1 MLPAQRQV
9 LELPVVVALVLAPPA
24 LLLVWELAA
33 KPPQVP
39 PELVLERLVA
49 PQPAAQ
55 PQVGPEPALL
65 PAALELGVRPGLVAL
80 AVEPRPTRAEA
91 LQLGQFLLA

>member
-1 MLPAQRQV
+1 MLAAQALGVPLAQRQV
-9 LELPVVVALVLAPPA
+9 LELLVVVALVLAPPA
-24 LLLVWELAA
+24 LLLAWGLAA

-39 PELVLERLVA
+39 PELVLEQPVA
-49 PQPAAQ
+49 RPR
-55 PQVGPEPALL
+55 VGREPAL
-65 PAALELGVRPGLVAL
+65 PQAELELGVQLAL